1 MMKKFIPLAIFLI
14 AFSSAGL
21 LMFPT
26 NPEDSKFQKA
36 LEDYFSEYWKFYP
49 TAATLAGYHNYDNR
63 LEDFSEKSLEKYH
76 EVLDNSNQEFVAKI
90 DKNRLSNEVL
100 IDYEIMIDV
109 LDLELLKVENLVP
122 WEYNPVFYNEIFI
135 NCIKSLFSKEFAPLE
150 ERAKNAVERL
160 KDLAKFIKQAKENL
174 KTPPQ
179 VFTET
184 AINQFPGIMDFY
196 KNELPEIIA
205 KAPADS
211 QSKLRDG
218 LAKVIPAFENYQ
230 NFLKNELLPRSTG
243 NFRIGAQAHTRL
255 LRLTLQH
262 DLTLQDI
269 INQAQPDNNNIRMK
283 MFFTCVPFYEI
294 MDPRIDLQNPPPSL
308 TKDQLYNEVISHV
321 FNRIK
326 GEHVTK
332 DEYISRVRDSAAE
345 IKEFISKND
354 LISLP
359 DVDIDIQP
367 MPVYS
372 RGITLSHIISPGIY
386 ESTGTPYVEV
396 SPLSEGWNEEQ
407 IQSFLEEYNNSY
419 LYFWTARN
427 VYPGEFVP
435 LLFTGKN
442 ASFVRKFYPN
452 MALIKS
458 WPVFVEEMLVTSG
471 FGNYDLRLRLNQL
484 KNLLKAVID
493 FQLDLNIHQGDM
505 TKDLALR
512 IMTITGFQT
521 QAEAERNWNR
531 IILKPGAAT
540 FVYVGYKEIMEMEK
554 RQRELK
560 GDSFDKKEFL
570 EKLLSCGALPLRHL
584 RKKILEQ

>member
-1 MMKKFIPLAIFLI
+1 MKKFILLAIFLI
-14 AFSSAGL
+14 IFSSSGI
-21 LMFPT
+21 LMFST
-26 NPEDSKFQKA
+26 NVEDSKFQKA
-36 LEDYFSEYWKFYP
+36 LEDFLSEYWKFYP
-49 TAATLAGYHNYDNR
+49 TAATLAGYHTYDSK

-76 EVLDNSNQEFVAKI
+76 EVLDNSNQEFVTKI
-90 DKNRLSNEVL
+90 DKTKLSPEVL
-100 IDYEIMIDV
+100 IDCEIMIDI

-122 WEYNPVFYNEIFI
+122 WEYNPLYYNEIFI
-135 NCIKSLFSKEFAPLE
+135 NCIKSLFSKEFAPLDA
-150 ERAKNAVERL
+150 RAKNAAERL
-160 KDLAKFIKQAKENL
+160 KDLLKFIKQAKENL

-179 VFTET
+179 LFTET
-184 AINQFPGIMDFY
+184 AINQFPGILDFY
-196 KNELPEIIA
+196 NNELPEMIA
-205 KAPADS
+205 NAPADS
-211 QSKLRDG
+211 QSKLRDC
-218 LAKVIPAFENYQ
+218 LAKVIPALNDYQ

-243 NFRIGAQAHTRL
+243 NFRLGGQAHTRL
-255 LRLTLQH
+255 LRLTLQN
-262 DLTLQDI
+262 DIPIQDI
-269 INQAQPDNNNIRMK
+269 INQAQADNNNIRMK

-294 MDPRIDLQNPPPSL
+294 MDPRIDLANPPPNL

-367 MPVYS
+367 MPAWS
-372 RGITLSHIISPGIY
+372 QGITLSRTISPGIY
-386 ESTGTPYVEV
+386 ENSGIPHVQV
-396 SPLSEGWNEEQ
+396 FPISEDWDEGQ
-407 IQSFLEEYNNSY
+407 VQSFLEEYNNSY

-427 VYPGEFVP
+427 VFPGEFIP
-435 LLFTGKN
+435 LFSTGKN
-442 ASFVRKFYPN
+442 SSLIRKFYPN

-493 FQLDLNIHQGDM
+493 FQLDLNIHQSDL
-505 TKDLALR
+505 TKDQALR
-512 IMTITGFQT
+512 LMTISGFQT

-540 FVYVGYKEIMEMEK
+540 CTYVGYKEIMDMEK
-554 RQRELK
+554 RERDLK
-560 GDSFDKKEFL
+560 GQSFSKKEFM

-584 RKKILEQ
+584 KKKILE